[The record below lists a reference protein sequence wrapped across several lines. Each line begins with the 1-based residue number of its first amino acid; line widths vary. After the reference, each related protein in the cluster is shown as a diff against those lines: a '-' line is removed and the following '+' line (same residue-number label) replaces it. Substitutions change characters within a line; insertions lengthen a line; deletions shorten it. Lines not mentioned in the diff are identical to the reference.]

1 MSGALIGPVAAPDL
15 HVMTV
20 NVRRRLERLALRRAD
35 RWSERAPRLHALLAS
50 ERPTIVGAQEALPE
64 QTDAIAAALG
74 SSHRFVGRGRSA
86 DGRGESCPLFYDE
99 TRLELVEW
107 TQTALSDRPD
117 VAGSRTW
124 GNPLPRILVRAM
136 FRDRATGSPL
146 VVVNTHFD
154 PFSARSRLR
163 SADRIRLM
171 VAGSPV
177 ATVVIGDLNAAGD
190 SPAVRA
196 LCADGHLRDAWS
208 AAEVRET
215 PEWATF
221 ANYRPPRL
229 GARIDWMLVSRH
241 VTVARA
247 AINARRHLGGWP
259 SDHLA
264 VQATLRVSS

>member
-1 MSGALIGPVAAPDL
+1 MRGALLGPAAPPDL

-64 QTDAIAAALG
+64 QTEVIADALG
-74 SSHRFVGRGRSA
+74 SSHRFIGRGRRA
-86 DGRGESCPLFYDE
+86 DGGGESCPLFYDT
-99 TRLELVEW
+99 TRLDLLEW
-107 TQTALSDRPD
+107 EQTALSDRPD

-124 GNPLPRILVRAM
+124 GNPLPRVLVRAR
-136 FRDRATGSPL
+136 FRDRLTDAQL
-146 VVVNTHFD
+146 VVFNTHLD

-163 SADRIRLM
+163 SADSIRRM
-171 VAGSPV
+171 IAGLPV
-177 ATVVIGDLNAAGD
+177 ATVLIGDLNAAGD

-196 LCADGHLRDAWS
+196 LCEDGNLRDAW
-208 AAEVRET
+208 AAAQTRAT

-221 ANYRPPRL
+221 GNYRPPRL
-229 GARIDWMLVSRH
+229 GERIDWMLVSPD
-241 VTVARA
+241 VTVTRA
-247 AINARRHLGGWP
+247 AINARRYLGGWP

-264 VQATLRVSS
+264 VQATLRVAP